1 MAEKWTI
8 RELSPE
14 EYPGTQLRYEV
25 RDETDVVSVHFWEED
40 ARQMAA
46 VPLLRDALYDALA
59 YIDETARIFGVE
71 PDRDAWERMINA
83 LQVELLPAA
92 KGE

>member
-1 MAEKWTI
+1 MEYIPEKDI
-8 RELSPE
+8 LIQ
-14 EYPGTQLRYEV
+14 QL
-25 RDETDVVSVHFWEED
+25 
-40 ARQMAA
+40 Q
-46 VPLLRDALYDALA
+46 DALYDALA

>member
-1 MAEKWTI
+1 MSKKWQI

-40 ARQMAA
+40 AKQMVA

-59 YIDETARIFGVE
+59 YIEETARIFGVE
-71 PDRDAWERMINA
+71 PDRDAWERMIRA
-83 LQVELLPAA
+83 LQVELLPAT